1 MDDGLFAAIIGGV
14 VGGVAGAAAGG
25 LFGYFSARSANTA
38 NRAGARLD
46 LRLDAVDNG
55 LESLT
60 REAIAYWRTSGKDAA
75 AESKIKGLFE
85 DVGIRIHNLSGF
97 GISRTTIDEA
107 QLIGDEL
114 NAVVTGDTFEQAD
127 REPDDEKLE
136 QIRVL
141 AARISAKFHPHR
153 P

>member
-1 MDDGLFAAIIGGV
+1 MADELLAAIL
-14 VGGVAGAAAGG
+14 GGVAGAAAGG
-25 LFGYFSARSANTA
+25 FFGYFSARSANTA
-38 NRAGARLD
+38 NRAGVRLD
-46 LRLDAVDNG
+46 VRLDSVDNG

-60 REAIAYWRTSGKDAA
+60 REAIAYWRTAGKDAA

-85 DVGIRIHNLSGF
+85 DVGSRIHNLSGF
-97 GISRTTIDEA
+97 GVSQATIEEA
-107 QLIGDEL
+107 QAIGDEL
-114 NAVVTGDTFEQAD
+114 NDLVTGGTFEQAD

-141 AARISAKFHPHR
+141 ASNISKKFHPHR